1 MKAITYHVPAFDY
14 DEAREIAY
22 AVHAGR
28 MGHTEHYL
36 DAAAAQRVCDHLNR
50 LSTKHRGIFT
60 VEVDERVT
68 HDGVI
73 PVAWTVDQIGDV
85 AAILVIFALI
95 PLVGLASLWEKI
107 A

>member
-1 MKAITYHVPAFDY
+1 MDTRTYHVPAFDQA
-14 DEAREIAY
+14 EAREIAY

-28 MGHTEHYL
+28 MGHIEHYL

-50 LSTKHRGIFT
+50 LGSKRRVLFA

-73 PVAWTVDQIGDV
+73 PVAWPVDKVGDV
-85 AAILVIFALI
+85 AAAITLFVMLPAVAARFWWI
-95 PLVGLASLWEKI
+95 I